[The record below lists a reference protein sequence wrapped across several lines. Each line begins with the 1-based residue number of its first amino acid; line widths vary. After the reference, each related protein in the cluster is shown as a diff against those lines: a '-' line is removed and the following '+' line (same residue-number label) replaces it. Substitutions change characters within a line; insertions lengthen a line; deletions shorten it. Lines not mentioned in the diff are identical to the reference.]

1 MKPLEGKFVVCVD
14 PTGNLLSVR
23 EAMDRFGCR
32 LLHVQTLD
40 ELRDVLQSGPIDV
53 LLLRLNRSN
62 TNFLEMF
69 SWSNQSHALPPVVVI
84 ADAEDVDLYLDAMRC
99 GAFDCLAYPVDRN
112 ELARIAAKAVE
123 ASPREMVLPA
133 IA

>member
-14 PTGNLLSVR
+14 PTGDLPCVR

-32 LLHVQTLD
+32 LRHVQTLD
-40 ELRDVLQSGPIDV
+40 ELREVLQSGRVDV
-53 LLLRLNRSN
+53 LFLRLNRNN
-62 TNFLEMF
+62 TDFLDIF
-69 SWSNQSHALPPVVVI
+69 SWGGRSLALPPVVVI
-84 ADAEDVDLYLDAMRC
+84 ADAEDVDLYLDAMQS
-99 GAFDCLAYPVDRN
+99 GAFDCLACPVDGN